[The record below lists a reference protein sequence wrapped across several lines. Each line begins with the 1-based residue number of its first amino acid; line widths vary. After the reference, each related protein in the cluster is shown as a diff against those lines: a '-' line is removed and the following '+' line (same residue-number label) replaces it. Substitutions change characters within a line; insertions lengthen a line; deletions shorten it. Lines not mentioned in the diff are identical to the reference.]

1 MGERPRSA
9 EGAPA
14 TGRND
19 IVTKGRNDI
28 VTKGRNDIVTKGRND
43 IVTKGLTNTK
53 GLGPPAVARA
63 SSAPA
68 VIVYE

>member
-9 EGAPA
+9 EGAPIHIHTRSEGAPA

-19 IVTKGRNDI
+19 IVT
-28 VTKGRNDIVTKGRND
+28 TGRND
-43 IVTKGLTNTK
+43 IVTKGLTK

-68 VIVYE
+68 VIVYG